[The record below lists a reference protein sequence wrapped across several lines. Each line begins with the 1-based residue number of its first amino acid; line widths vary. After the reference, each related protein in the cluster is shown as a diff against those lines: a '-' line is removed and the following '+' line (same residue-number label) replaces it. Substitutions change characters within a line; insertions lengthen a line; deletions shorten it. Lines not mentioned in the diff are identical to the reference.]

1 MEGEM
6 ARSLSWPAQEGRE
19 GENIM
24 IKSCLCLIKS
34 AQVLRQSEQV
44 IIEWKQ
50 IQHAP
55 SIQVEAPI
63 VCMKT
68 QADSDMRGH
77 KQSYPDCC

>member
-1 MEGEM
+1 M
-6 ARSLSWPAQEGRE
+6 ARSLSWPTQAKERK
-19 GENIM
+19 GEKEKNMM
-24 IKSCLCLIKS
+24 IKSRLCLIKS
-34 AQVLRQSEQV
+34 AQSTSQV
-44 IIEWKQ
+44 ITEWKQ

>member
-1 MEGEM
+1 MLG
-6 ARSLSWPAQEGRE
+6 
-19 GENIM
+19 
-24 IKSCLCLIKS
+24 
-34 AQVLRQSEQV
+34 QSEQV

-63 VCMKT
+63 VHMKT

>member
-1 MEGEM
+1 M

-19 GENIM
+19 GENMM
-24 IKSCLCLIKS
+24 IKSRLCLIKS
-34 AQVLRQSEQV
+34 AQSTSQV
-44 IIEWKQ
+44 ITEWKQ

-63 VCMKT
+63 VHMKT